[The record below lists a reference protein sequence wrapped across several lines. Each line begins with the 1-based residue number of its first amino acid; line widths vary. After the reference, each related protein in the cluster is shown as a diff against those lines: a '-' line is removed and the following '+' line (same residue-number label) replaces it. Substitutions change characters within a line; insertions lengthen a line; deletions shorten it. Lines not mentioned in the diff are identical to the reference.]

1 MPPGSRAGKGN
12 RLALEKEVMRGFL
25 QVVRWLMVSELLLGA
40 ASAGTLEGRVQVRR
54 TTADLGSFVISVD
67 DVEGRFPAPAGPVMM
82 DQKSLRFVPHVLP
95 ILVGTTVQFPNSD
108 PLAHNVFSISEAK
121 RFNLGLYG
129 PGTVR
134 QVRFDRPGVVQ
145 LLCNVHLEMSGFI
158 VVLRNPYFARTAAD
172 GAYRINGIPAGR
184 HRVRCWHE
192 KFPEQTKVVDV
203 PANGATTLDFDMEAQ
218 QE

>member
-1 MPPGSRAGKGN
+1 
-12 RLALEKEVMRGFL
+12 MRVFL

-40 ASAGTLEGRVQVRR
+40 AFAGTLEGRVRVRR
-54 TTADLGSFVISVD
+54 TTADLDSFVVSVD
-67 DVEGRFPAPAGPVMM
+67 DIDGPFSVPTRPVMM

-95 ILVGTTVQFPNSD
+95 ILVGTSVQFPNSD

-145 LLCNVHLEMSGFI
+145 LLCNVHLEMSGYI
-158 VVLRNPYFARTAAD
+158 VVLKNPYFARTAAD
-172 GAYRINGIPAGR
+172 GTYRIAGVPAGK

-192 KFPEQTKVVDV
+192 RFPEQAKVVDV
-203 PANGATTLDFDMEAQ
+203 PTNGAAALDFDMEAAQ
-218 QE
+218 QK

>member
-1 MPPGSRAGKGN
+1 
-12 RLALEKEVMRGFL
+12 MRVFL

-40 ASAGTLEGRVQVRR
+40 AFAGTLEGRVRVRH
-54 TTADLGSFVISVD
+54 TTADLDSFVVSVD
-67 DVEGRFPAPAGPVMM
+67 DIDGPFSVPTRPVMM

-95 ILVGTTVQFPNSD
+95 ILVGTSVQFPNSD

-145 LLCNVHLEMSGFI
+145 LLCNVHLEMSGYI
-158 VVLRNPYFARTAAD
+158 VVLKNPYFARTAAD
-172 GAYRINGIPAGR
+172 GTYRIAGVPAGK

-192 KFPEQTKVVDV
+192 RFPEQAKVVDV
-203 PANGATTLDFDMEAQ
+203 PTNGAAALDFDMEAAQ
-218 QE
+218 QK